1 MLKRMF
7 HKYFVSMWCNQWC
20 YLSQY
25 MQFYVKIFEVFPFLC
40 SLFLGFH
47 WETWDILLGDT
58 FLGLSW
64 YTCIWNCIFHHLPI
78 VNQRILNL
86 TKCTSGRFI
95 DLVLMES
102 DSVTEQATA
111 GTQVSKRSSWY
122 SGYVHHMTSS
132 TGQTRRLSG
141 VHDFWEGG
149 K

>member
-1 MLKRMF
+1 MQPVVLF
-7 HKYFVSMWCNQWC
+7 ITI
-20 YLSQY
+20 
-25 MQFYVKIFEVFPFLC
+25 QFYVKIFEVFPFLC

-47 WETWDILLGDT
+47 WETWNIFIRRYLLWD
-58 FLGLSW
+58 
-64 YTCIWNCIFHHLPI
+64 YYDIWNCIFHHLPI
-78 VNQRILNL
+78 VNQGILNL

>member
-1 MLKRMF
+1 MQPVVLF
-7 HKYFVSMWCNQWC
+7 ITI
-20 YLSQY
+20 
-25 MQFYVKIFEVFPFLC
+25 QFYVKIFEVFPFLC
-40 SLFLGFH
+40 SLA
-47 WETWDILLGDT
+47 
-58 FLGLSW
+58 LSW
-64 YTCIWNCIFHHLPI
+64 ISLRNLEYFYQEIPFWDYYDIWNCIFHHLPI
-78 VNQRILNL
+78 VNQGILNL

-102 DSVTEQATA
+102 DSVTDQATA

>member
-1 MLKRMF
+1 MQPVVLF
-7 HKYFVSMWCNQWC
+7 ITI
-20 YLSQY
+20 
-25 MQFYVKIFEVFPFLC
+25 QFYVKIFEVFPFLC
-40 SLFLGFH
+40 SLA
-47 WETWDILLGDT
+47 
-58 FLGLSW
+58 LSW
-64 YTCIWNCIFHHLPI
+64 ISLRNLEYFYQEIPFWDYYDIWNCIFHHLPI
-78 VNQRILNL
+78 VNQGILNL

>member
-7 HKYFVSMWCNQWC
+7 QE
-20 YLSQY
+20 YLSVCDATSGVIY
-25 MQFYVKIFEVFPFLC
+25 HNTVLCKDFWSISFFVF
-40 SLFLGFH
+40 
-47 WETWDILLGDT
+47 T
-58 FLGLSW
+58 LSW
-64 YTCIWNCIFHHLPI
+64 ISLRNLEYFYQEIPFWDYYDIWNCIFHHLPI
-78 VNQRILNL
+78 VNQGILNL

-95 DLVLMES
+95 DLVHMES